1 MVRLSGVVT
10 RADMV
15 GEVVLR
21 AEVALVV
28 RDAAAAA
35 AALAFV
41 VVAVVVVHA
50 LNGRST
56 KTTGKWL
63 RAVCVGT
70 VLPLCSVLLLVHSR
84 YIVSAPVG
92 VFTSVQKSQSAVFE
106 ISCR

>member
-1 MVRLSGVVT
+1 MVRLVGGEASGVVT

-63 RAVCVGT
+63 RAVCVG
-70 VLPLCSVLLLVHSR
+70 VVVGSLAVNMCVCSGWRFYKCSKE
-84 YIVSAPVG
+84 PV
-92 VFTSVQKSQSAVFE
+92 
-106 ISCR
+106 CCL

>member
-1 MVRLSGVVT
+1 ML
-10 RADMV
+10 
-15 GEVVLR
+15 L
-21 AEVALVV
+21 L
-28 RDAAAAA
+28 
-35 AALAFV
+35 LLFFFFF
-41 VVAVVVVHA
+41 VAVVVVDA